1 MDPEGRCSA
10 MALVLSDAEMNS
22 QPQEE
27 LLVHMDELRECI
39 ELMEKAQKIQEKTVA
54 RLKQDLSF
62 MEDVSQEIS
71 NNIIAFQGTHESLFF
86 MNEAVLAEEG
96 AQKAAEKA
104 GREAQE
110 AQDALLSERLE
121 DFIKQEGIPRD
132 KAVYLLSPPA
142 KKQKISE

>member
-1 MDPEGRCSA
+1 MRAC
-10 MALVLSDAEMNS
+10 
-22 QPQEE
+22 
-27 LLVHMDELRECI
+27 
-39 ELMEKAQKIQEKTVA
+39 
-54 RLKQDLSF
+54 
-62 MEDVSQEIS
+62 
-71 NNIIAFQGTHESLFF
+71 FF

-121 DFIKQEGIPRD
+121 DFIKQEGTPRD